1 MNNQTPE
8 TEIEKLTRLNSE
20 LRNELIR
27 SSKKVVNLKASI
39 VPAIKLINQSRWEIL
54 DLERSLNLHKS
65 REKNLLKKIKE
76 METVW

>member
-27 SSKKVVNLKASI
+27 SSKKVVNLKASV

-76 METVW
+76 LETVW

>member
-54 DLERSLNLHKS
+54 DLKRSLDLHKS
-65 REKNLLKKIKE
+65 RESNLLKKIKE

>member
-1 MNNQTPE
+1 MNNKTPE

-27 SSKKVVNLKASI
+27 SSKKVVNLKASV
-39 VPAIKLINQSRWEIL
+39 VPAIKLINQYRWELADCEKTI
-54 DLERSLNLHKS
+54 SLLKS
-65 REKNLLKKIKE
+65 REKNLLKKIME